1 MKNEN
6 IEILIYDSLK
16 ETVDLLPGNISFEKN
31 RETSLLSSDGILDSL
46 GLVTFLVNLEQKIS
60 DEFDLQITIADEK
73 SFSIKNSPFKNIG
86 SLTDYIKSML
96 D

>member
-6 IEILIYDSLK
+6 IENLIYDSLK

-31 RETSLLSSDGILDSL
+31 RETSLFSSDGILDSL

-73 SFSIKNSPFKNIG
+73 AFSIKNSPFKNIG
-86 SLTDYIKSML
+86 RLTDYIESML

>member
-1 MKNEN
+1 MKDKN
-6 IEILIYDSLK
+6 IEKLIYNSLE
-16 ETVDLLPGNISFEKN
+16 ETVELLPGNISFEEN
-31 RETSLLSSDGILDSL
+31 RETTLFSSDGILDSL

-73 SFSIKNSPFKNIG
+73 AFSIKNSPFKSIG
-86 SLTDYIKSML
+86 SLADYIESML

>member
-1 MKNEN
+1 MIK
-6 IEILIYDSLK
+6 K
-16 ETVDLLPGNISFEKN
+16 
-31 RETSLLSSDGILDSL
+31 

-73 SFSIKNSPFKNIG
+73 AFSIKNSPFKNIG